1 MRKQKEIV
9 AITGG
14 CGRIGSALAEDLLKI
29 GYKVLLGDINK
40 KKLTTFKK
48 KIRSKNL
55 EIFSGNLTEKK
66 ILIVLYLLD

>member
-40 KKLTTFKK
+40 KKLP
-48 KIRSKNL
+48 IW
-55 EIFSGNLTEKK
+55 
-66 ILIVLYLLD
+66 

>member
-48 KIRSKNL
+48 KIGSKNL

-66 ILIVLYLLD
+66 KY